1 MFPCLHVFKHGERL
15 CHTALAEVLI
25 PEHPAHEPQSG
36 RMQHGF
42 SVCHTSADADI
53 EPHGHL
59 LGDGDDIR
67 IQRMDALQQKQFA
80 GFPGQLPVL
89 VDTGRGGKMIPG
101 HPGRLASNDA
111 LQMLVQ
117 IGNVYPC
124 RRLQIQ
130 LSRCRHFPLLRCH
143 GGKEIVHG
151 NSVGLHAPAIQK
163 ALQQKSCRCL
173 SRTGLTHYRQ
183 RLAAAQAE
191 GKLTHGLHLRRILLA
206 ERHVQVAHHQHFA
219 GIGFVSLRHSPSPLF
234 YSR

>member
-1 MFPCLHVFKHGERL
+1 MVM
-15 CHTALAEVLI
+15 T
-25 PEHPAHEPQSG
+25 S
-36 RMQHGF
+36 GF
-42 SVCHTSADADI
+42 SAWMPSSKSSS
-53 EPHGHL
+53 P
-59 LGDGDDIR
+59 
-67 IQRMDALQQKQFA
+67 
-80 GFPGQLPVL
+80 GFRVSWPVL

-173 SRTGLTHYRQ
+173 SRTGRPCKQNHRTLHRRFADGICHLFQFVQKRQ
-183 RLAAAQAE
+183 IC
-191 GKLTHGLHLRRILLA
+191 LRMA
-206 ERHVQVAHHQHFA
+206 SSEQ
-219 GIGFVSLRHSPSPLF
+219 S
-234 YSR
+234 